1 MCGRLEL
8 GLRLGLGLGLCLSPG
23 FRLGLNLGLGLRLGL
38 SLDPRLGLLVRCPG
52 CLFLALLLFGGKVCC
67 SDMAIEPGALTA
79 PLGIAAPTNFGAVV
93 LDKLLV
99 NDPSSG
105 ATA

>member
-1 MCGRLEL
+1 MSEEDRECPS
-8 GLRLGLGLGLCLSPG
+8 GLGRAKEECAPC
-23 FRLGLNLGLGLRLGL
+23 N
-38 SLDPRLGLLVRCPG
+38 DPRLGLLVRCPG

-99 NDPSSG
+99 NEPSSG